1 MEDELRLSEEET
13 LAARQQVEYLKSLP
27 TSMSYQ
33 QVYNNNNSSLQESAE
48 NYTMRSAV
56 KESQTVSLSRFAS
69 DNNEV
74 PRAPEGTI

>member
-48 NYTMRSAV
+48 NYTMRSPV